1 MESKEGKKESGKKER
16 PGWPVRT
23 LGVRNSKGK
32 EERESL
38 KEGMGDEAGRL
49 PREITIRFRSR
60 GVWKFSSPPGGT
72 RREAERRR
80 RKRWRRRVGDVRS
93 VVVGRRESES
103 EGEWIGVRDRDR

>member
-16 PGWPVRT
+16 SGWT

-32 EERESL
+32 GERESL